1 MLTGTWNRH
10 ETSTAKKT
18 KSSERPTKG
27 TKGRIFNFHFL
38 ITWNGSV
45 QVPIWNWFDQQRTV
59 LRLGQNKKKLWKW
72 EQKLRTFSS
81 FGMQFCNFLMDED
94 SQNYLSNDTSFKLTY
109 SGKEGLIKM
118 SGKVPKVVENMCE
131 KVQHLRKPHTWILV
145 KEKYDSRKGHA
156 DCYTPLLIAP
166 EEVGTRKKNKKKFG

>member
-1 MLTGTWNRH
+1 
-10 ETSTAKKT
+10 
-18 KSSERPTKG
+18 
-27 TKGRIFNFHFL
+27 
-38 ITWNGSV
+38 
-45 QVPIWNWFDQQRTV
+45 
-59 LRLGQNKKKLWKW
+59 
-72 EQKLRTFSS
+72 
-81 FGMQFCNFLMDED
+81 MDED

-166 EEVGTRKKNKKKFG
+166 EEMSGNPDITMHLYWAWSDDSFGRSNFLGDWPSEAAIKGQ